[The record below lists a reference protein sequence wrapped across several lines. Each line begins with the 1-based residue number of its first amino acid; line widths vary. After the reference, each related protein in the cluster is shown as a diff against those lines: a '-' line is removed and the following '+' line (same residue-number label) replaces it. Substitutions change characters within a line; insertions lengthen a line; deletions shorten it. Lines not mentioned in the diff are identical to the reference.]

1 MTTAG
6 RPEAAPTVQA
16 AVHVLPAQWPSLPGV
31 HAFTTLRG
39 GGVSQPPFAGLNLRD
54 GQGDDP
60 LAVRQ
65 NRALLRKLLPADP
78 VPLNQVH
85 GVAVWD
91 ADAPRASGEPP
102 TADAAVTTR
111 RNTVLEIQTA
121 DCLPVLIADTQGRAV
136 GAAHAG
142 WRGLASG
149 VIEATLDALQARVP
163 DGQWQVWLGPA
174 IGPQAFEVGAEVRE
188 AFVAQNPAAAGAF
201 QPGAPDK
208 FLADIYLLARQ
219 RLAARGVSAVYGG
232 GLCTVS
238 DAQRFFSYRRDRVT
252 GRMASLIWLA

>member
-1 MTTAG
+1 
-6 RPEAAPTVQA
+6 
-16 AVHVLPAQWPSLPGV
+16 
-31 HAFTTLRG
+31 
-39 GGVSQPPFAGLNLRD
+39 
-54 GQGDDP
+54 
-60 LAVRQ
+60 
-65 NRALLRKLLPADP
+65 
-78 VPLNQVH
+78 
-85 GVAVWD
+85 
-91 ADAPRASGEPP
+91 
-102 TADAAVTTR
+102 VTTR

-142 WRGLASG
+142 WRGLAGG
-149 VIEATLDALQARVP
+149 VIEATLHALQARVP

-219 RLAARGVSAVYGG
+219 RLAARGVSAVHGG